1 MRGRPRAVAAF
12 AVACLLAACTSVPF
26 AGGATFS
33 PAAPVVTPTGARP
46 AVERASP
53 APRSQPTA
61 APTPEPLPHVFV
73 IVMENTGLARALRSH
88 PIASLA
94 SRYALATNY
103 HAVARPSLPN
113 YLAMTSGTT
122 WGITDN
128 AYHALPET
136 GIGAQLSAAKI
147 SWRAYM
153 EGLSAGG
160 CMRSPYPY
168 ALKHNPFA
176 YYGGCGPNVV
186 GLDALD
192 ADLAEDTPNFVWVTP
207 GLCNDGH

>member
-26 AGGATFS
+26 AGGPTFS
-33 PAAPVVTPTGARP
+33 PVAPVVTPTGALT

-53 APRSQPTA
+53 APRSQQSA
-61 APTPEPLPHVFV
+61 APTPRPLPRFFW
-73 IVMENTGLARALRSH
+73 IVMENAGLARALRSR

-122 WGITDN
+122 WGIGDN
-128 AYHALPET
+128 GYHALPDT
-136 GIGAQLSAAKI
+136 SIGTQLSAAGVP
-147 SWRAYM
+147 WRAYM
-153 EGLSAGG
+153 EGLTAGG
-160 CMRSPYPY
+160 CMHSPYPY
-168 ALKHNPFA
+168 ALK
-176 YYGGCGPNVV
+176 
-186 GLDALD
+186 
-192 ADLAEDTPNFVWVTP
+192 
-207 GLCNDGH
+207 